1 MVTGI
6 LHNACR
12 LMVGTSGYSYME
24 WVDGGFYPTD
34 TKSGRMLSFYAKTFS
49 VTELN
54 YTWYQIPKDGSIERM
69 RRQVPEEFCFTAK
82 LIRSLTHEVD
92 SDRWREQTVQYRNCI
107 APPIQSGQ
115 LAAILIQFPSAF
127 DRVPPNR
134 YDLATLLD
142 EFEGLPAAVE
152 FRNASWVSDKVFAEL
167 ERRRVT
173 LVGGM
178 SRICRG
184 YSRYRPR
191 FLLYSFSR
199 PKRSGMAFRRYAA
212 PV

>member
-1 MVTGI
+1 
-6 LHNACR
+6 
-12 LMVGTSGYSYME
+12 MVGTSGYSYME

-34 TKSGRMLSFYAKTFS
+34 TKSGRMLPFYAKTFS

-107 APPIQSGQ
+107 APLIQSGQ
-115 LAAILIQFPSAF
+115 LAAILIQFLSAF

-134 YDLATLLD
+134 YYLATLLD
-142 EFEGLPAAVE
+142 EFEGLPVAVE

-173 LVGGM
+173 LVGGR

-184 YSRYRPR
+184 YSRYQPR